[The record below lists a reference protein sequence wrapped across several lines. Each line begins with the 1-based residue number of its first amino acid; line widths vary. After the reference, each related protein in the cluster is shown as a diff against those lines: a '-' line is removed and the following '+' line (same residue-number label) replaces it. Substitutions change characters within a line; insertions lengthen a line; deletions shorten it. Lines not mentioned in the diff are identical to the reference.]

1 MDIVYTDRH
10 RAHAPRAFL
19 VRGRVAPNFEVPE
32 RAALLLGALAGR
44 HRVIAPRGHGAAPV
58 RAVHDQGYLD
68 FLAEGHARWRE
79 LPGAGEEILP
89 NVHPGR
95 NMHHRPKGI
104 VGLAGLYM
112 ADTACPIGAGTW
124 EAASAAADVALTAT
138 RLVLDGAPVAYG
150 LCRPPG
156 HHAYADQAGGFCY
169 LNNAAIAAQLL
180 RDAGHP
186 RVAVLDVDVHHGNG
200 TQGIFCRRGDVFF
213 ASVHAEPSS
222 FYPFYAGYAEET
234 GEGEGVGANLNLP
247 LDHGSGDAEMLAA
260 VERALGAIRGHGA
273 GALVISLGFDASE
286 HDPFAV
292 LRVTTEG
299 FGAIAARIAA
309 LGLPTVLIQEGGYVS
324 DALGANLARFL
335 DAFEEA
341 RRG

>member
-10 RAHAPRAFL
+10 RAHAPKAFL
-19 VRGRVAPNFEVPE
+19 VRGRVVPNFEVPE
-32 RAALLLGALAGR
+32 RADRLMGALGGR
-44 HRVIAPRGHGAAPV
+44 HHVSGPQAHGMAPLA
-58 RAVHDQGYLD
+58 AVHDEGYLD
-68 FLAEGHARWRE
+68 FLKTGHARWRT

-95 NMHHRPKGI
+95 NMHHRPTGI

-124 EAASAAADVALTAT
+124 DAVTAAADVALTAT
-138 RLVLDGAPVAYG
+138 RKVIDGAPVAYG

-169 LNNAAIAAQLL
+169 LNNAAIAAQHL
-180 RDAGHP
+180 RDAGHA

-200 TQGIFCRRGDVFF
+200 TQGIFWRRGDVFF

-222 FYPFYAGYAEET
+222 FYPFYAGYEEET
-234 GEGEGVGANLNLP
+234 GEGEGAGANLNLP
-247 LDHGSGDAEMLAA
+247 LDHGSGDAPVLAA
-260 VERALGAIRGHGA
+260 VERTLAAIRRHGA
-273 GALVISLGFDASE
+273 SALVVSVGFDASE
-286 HDPFAV
+286 RDPFAV

-299 FGAIAARIAA
+299 FGAIASRIAG
-309 LGLPTVLIQEGGYVS
+309 LGLPAVLIDRKS
-324 DALGANLARFL
+324 TRLNSSHNPASRMPSSA
-335 DAFEEA
+335 
-341 RRG
+341 